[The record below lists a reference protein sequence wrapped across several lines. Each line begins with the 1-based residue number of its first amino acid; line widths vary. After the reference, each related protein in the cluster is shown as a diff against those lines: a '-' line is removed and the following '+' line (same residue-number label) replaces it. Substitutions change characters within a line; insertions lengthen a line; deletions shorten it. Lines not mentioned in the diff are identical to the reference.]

1 MELMN
6 EALDI
11 LKKQNPATAYDAL
24 TGYAIAAVDL
34 KTAQFINSIVKEKNN

>member
-11 LKKQNPATAYDAL
+11 LKRENPATAYAAFA
-24 TGYAIAAVDL
+24 GYAIAAVDL